1 MKIGGMVAASALAV
15 TGVGAAHAQTAAC
28 NQMLLLQT
36 SRLSQIK
43 ELRGV
48 ESKRDAR
55 SITYLSKTQAVGFS
69 GCTISEPLKQSKKS
83 GDYGEYSFTCSHEF
97 ANSEAAT
104 AYIESLYACVKDVV
118 AERDATE
125 HFMDGKYRIV
135 EIDTDTWA
143 DGKASEFDFGES
155 EFVRLWARKSFPASD
170 EVHLNLFYYFK
181 P

>member
-1 MKIGGMVAASALAV
+1 MKIGGMVAASTLAV

-36 SRLSQIK
+36 SGLAQIK

-69 GCTISEPLKQSKKS
+69 GCTIREPLKQSTKS
-83 GDYGEYSFTCSHEF
+83 GEYEEYSFTCSHEF

-104 AYIESLYACVKDVV
+104 VYVESLYACVKDVV

-155 EFVRLWARKSFPASD
+155 EFVRLWVRKSFPASD